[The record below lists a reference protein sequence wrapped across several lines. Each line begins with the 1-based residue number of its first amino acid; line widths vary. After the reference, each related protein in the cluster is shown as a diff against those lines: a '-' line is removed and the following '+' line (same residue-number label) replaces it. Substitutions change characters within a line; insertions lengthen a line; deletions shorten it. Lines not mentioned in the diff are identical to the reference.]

1 MNKNGMNRLAIA
13 FAPASGYTP
22 AVGDWVEL
30 GTTAWEV
37 QAATA
42 KSIKVI
48 GKVSNI
54 DSTQTKSV
62 VVETKYPRLCQVTA
76 SAAIAIGVQLV
87 CAGSGKVVGFDLL
100 TPAFHTVDMLVGI
113 CLETASTNGDVVHA
127 LTY

>member
-1 MNKNGMNRLAIA
+1 MDKNVLNRLAIA

-37 QAATA
+37 QAASS

-48 GKVSNI
+48 GKVSNV
-54 DSTQTKSV
+54 DTTQTKSV
-62 VVETKYPRLCQVTA
+62 VVEVKYPRLCKVTA
-76 SAAIAIGVQLV
+76 SEAIAIGKQIV
-87 CAGSGKVVGFDLL
+87 ASGSGKVCTYDTG
-100 TPAFHTVDMLVGI
+100 TPAHTPDMILGI
-113 CLETASTNGDVVHA
+113 CLETASADGDVVHA

>member
-1 MNKNGMNRLAIA
+1 MDKNILNRLAIA

-37 QAATA
+37 QAASS
-42 KSIKVI
+42 KSIKCI

-62 VVETKYPRLCQVTA
+62 VVEVKYPRLCKVTA
-76 SAAIAIGVQLV
+76 KTAIAIGVQLV
-87 CAGSGKVVGFDLL
+87 PAGSGKVCAYDTG
-100 TPAFHTVDMLVGI
+100 TPAHTADMIVGI
-113 CLETASTNGDVVHA
+113 ALETASTDGDLIHA
-127 LTY
+127 LTI